1 MALKD
6 IFYKGGIFISSK
18 NEPRINERIRATQ
31 VRLIDE
37 DSEQKGIVSLQEAL
51 DYAHKADL
59 DLVEMSPNAKP
70 PVCKIIDYNKFK
82 YQQEKKIRQAK
93 KTHKN
98 VHVKEIKIR
107 PKIGEH
113 DLRVKVNHIREF
125 LEHGDRVKITMIFR
139 GREKAHA
146 DLGAQILEN
155 IKEEFK
161 ELSTVEQLARM
172 QGSSMTM
179 VLVPK
184 KKN

>member
-1 MALKD
+1 MILVIKEA
-6 IFYKGGIFISSK
+6 IFIS
-18 NEPRINERIRATQ
+18 NRNGPRINERIRAQ
-31 VRLIDE
+31 KVRLIDE
-37 DSEQKGIVSLQEAL
+37 DGEQKGIVSLQEAL
-51 DYAHKADL
+51 DYAQKADL
-59 DLVEMSPNAKP
+59 DLVEMAPDAKP

-82 YQQEKKIRQAK
+82 YQQEKKTRQSK
-93 KTHKN
+93 KSHKN

-113 DLRVKVNHIREF
+113 DLRVKINHIREF

-139 GREKAHA
+139 GRERAHT
-146 DLGAQILEN
+146 DLGKLILDN

-161 ELSTVEQLARM
+161 ELSTIEQLARM

-184 KKN
+184 KNK